1 MSASPNDSVCFL
13 VKYNFVPDMHYRR
26 SSPSSAVPIMKS
38 HIAHVEKFEKSGGSL
53 VGGTK
58 FPNDGAYLFIQAK
71 SKAVVEDFVQNDPF
85 RKAGL
90 VVNLELNEVQVDSNK
105 SIEDLNKTHTYRP

>member
-1 MSASPNDSVCFL
+1 
-13 VKYNFVPDMHYRR
+13 
-26 SSPSSAVPIMKS
+26 MKT
-38 HIAHVEKFEKSGGSL
+38 HIAYIERFEKSGGAL

-71 SKAVVEDFVQNDPF
+71 DKETVEDFVQNDPF

-90 VVNLELNEVQVDSNK
+90 VVNYELNEVLVDSNK